1 MLKAFLPLLK
11 ALTCHCYWR
20 VDGSARQFVHYETNF
35 GWMGVW
41 DFSSEGIGSLEL
53 NALQLSFFLG
63 GGGRII
69 LAEGLHNFSYT
80 LTLALQLRIIM
91 EI

>member
-1 MLKAFLPLLK
+1 VLTLKAFLSLLK

-41 DFSSEGIGSLEL
+41 DFSSEGIGSLESK
-53 NALQLSFFLG
+53 ALQLFG
-63 GGGRII
+63 GGGII